1 MENLQV
7 KTLREKDVG
16 IRCDGSMRMGADE
29 SCISPKVGHW
39 GGGLL
44 RGQAVSY
51 IRPKVGQRGHAS
63 GGGMRAAGYAALGSN
78 ARRGARAGSFHPK
91 ALQPI
96 NPVGK

>member
-39 GGGLL
+39 GGCFLT
-44 RGQAVSY
+44 RARRVVHSAQ
-51 IRPKVGQRGHAS
+51 S
-63 GGGMRAAGYAALGSN
+63 GAAGACERRGMRRWGATRGG
-78 ARRGARAGSFHPK
+78 GARAGSFHPK